1 MLEKIKIGYSPLSR
15 ELYLYRHG
23 KDKRLALS
31 KRPCEH
37 DVMAGI
43 VEMMMDDAPKGSKK
57 CVCFGDQCFE
67 ISVIPIPL
75 EKYELRKRGNH
86 EGE

>member
-1 MLEKIKIGYSPLSR
+1 MLDKIKIGYSPLSG

-37 DVMAGI
+37 DVMAAL
-43 VEMMMDDAPKGSKK
+43 VEMMMDDAPKGLKK
-57 CVCFGDQCFE
+57 CVRFGDKCFD
-67 ISVIPIPL
+67 ISVIPITTA
-75 EKYELRKRGNH
+75 EYELRKK
-86 EGE
+86 EGK